1 MSGGS
6 FDYKYCILEE
16 YYVGNM
22 EDDELNDLVKDLV
35 NVLYELEWWTSGDT
49 NEEKYRITVRKFK
62 EKWFKQNRSDRLK
75 NYIDEKITNTKKE
88 LYNLIGLE
96 EIN

>member
-6 FDYKYCILEE
+6 FDYKYSILEN

-22 EDDELNDLVKDLV
+22 EDEELDDLVKDLV

-49 NEEKYRITVRKFK
+49 SEEKYRTTVKNFK
-62 EKWFKQNRSDRLK
+62 NKWFKQNRDERLK
-75 NYIDEKITNTKKE
+75 SYIDDKIDKTKKE
-88 LYNLIGLE
+88 LYNLLGV
-96 EIN
+96 

>member
-6 FDYKYCILEE
+6 FDYKYSILEN

-22 EDDELNDLVKDLV
+22 EDEELDDLVKDLV

-49 NEEKYRITVRKFK
+49 SEEKYRTTVKNFK
-62 EKWFKQNRSDRLK
+62 NKWFKQNRDERLK
-75 NYIDEKITNTKKE
+75 SYIDDKIDKTKKE
-88 LYNLIGLE
+88 LYNLLGG
-96 EIN
+96 

>member
-6 FDYKYCILEE
+6 FDYKYSILED

-22 EDDELNDLVKDLV
+22 EDEELNDLVKDLV

-49 NEEKYRITVRKFK
+49 SEEKYRTTVKNFK
-62 EKWFKQNRSDRLK
+62 NKWFKQNRDERLK
-75 NYIDEKITNTKKE
+75 SYIDDKIDKTKKE
-88 LYNLIGLE
+88 LYNLLGV
-96 EIN
+96 